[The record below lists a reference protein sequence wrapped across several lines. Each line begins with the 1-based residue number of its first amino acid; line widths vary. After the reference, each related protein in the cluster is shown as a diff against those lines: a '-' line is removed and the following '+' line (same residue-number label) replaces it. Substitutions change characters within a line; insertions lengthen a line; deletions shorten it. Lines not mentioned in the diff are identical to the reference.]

1 MRIPRCRE
9 PRPAAP
15 AAARGRAR
23 AGAHLCGPP
32 AAARPPARSLPRDSL
47 QSPRN
52 LSALRVWQRCLEK
65 GSAEAAHSCS
75 SPSGSPT
82 PRSRALPSPPPA
94 APLFGRGARPLARRS
109 KTWSSLPGPLGR
121 NLGPLGL
128 KAASHSRSWSPGA
141 ARASVWI
148 LGGRRKELAG
158 FGESSS
164 GAQREPAAVPGARI
178 AARLEAESALG
189 NCLRR

>member
-1 MRIPRCRE
+1 MRIPRCGG

-15 AAARGRAR
+15 AAAPARAR

-32 AAARPPARSLPRDSL
+32 AAARPPARDSL
-47 QSPRN
+47 QSLRN

-82 PRSRALPSPPPA
+82 PRSHALPTPPPA

-128 KAASHSRSWSPGA
+128 KAASHSRSWSPRA
-141 ARASVWI
+141 ARAS
-148 LGGRRKELAG
+148 G
-158 FGESSS
+158 SS
-164 GAQREPAAVPGARI
+164 GAGEKRWPGLESPPRGHRENLPQCLEQGLQRGW
-178 AARLEAESALG
+178 
-189 NCLRR
+189 RRRAP